1 MKGGIVISQAHE
13 AAWKAYEAGK
23 AYKQRIGLYETV
35 RRNERFYRG
44 DHWYGSNADLPRP
57 VFNFIRRITDYQVA
71 SVIGGDVSI
80 LYSDDALP
88 FTASDQ
94 TRKAL
99 SKGID
104 VLNRNA
110 AWRWKHNGM
119 EALACQALQDAAIA
133 GDGVFYC
140 WWDPDHRNGHAF
152 DGDIRTDVVDS
163 TNLFVADV
171 NSSDLQSQKYVMLAG
186 RTSVESLRHEAL
198 TAGVSEK
205 DAARIVADEEN
216 TGTYTADLG
225 KCELGGEEKATFLIR
240 FFRENGEVVFEK
252 STKNCL
258 IRRVKTGLRLY
269 PVAYFHWHSTKN
281 CFHGT
286 ASVSDMVANQKC
298 INTAYAMA
306 LKHMSSTAFSKV
318 IYDKTRIPEWSN
330 EVGEAIGAIGGGSM
344 ADAVSV
350 VGVGKMQDG
359 YLDLIT
365 NVINNTKGMMGATDS
380 ALGEE
385 RANNTS
391 AIVKLQTAASIALEH
406 VRVNFCRCIGELA
419 TIWADMLCTYCPAE
433 RLLAVLEEDG
443 EVRAASPDYAL
454 LKNALL
460 TASVYVG
467 NIGRYSPSATVTT
480 LDKLL
485 DNGHLSATEYVE
497 LLPEGILVNRKALLE
512 KLEKKGAATD
522 E

>member
-13 AAWKAYEAGK
+13 TAWKAYEAGK

-80 LYSDDALP
+80 SYSDESLP
-88 FTASDQ
+88 FTTSSE
-94 TRKAL
+94 TRNILSRSVDVLERNATWRWRQSKMESLSYKAL
-99 SKGID
+99 
-104 VLNRNA
+104 L
-110 AWRWKHNGM
+110 
-119 EALACQALQDAAIA
+119 DAAIS

-152 DGDIRTDVVDS
+152 DGDIRTDVIDS

-171 NSSDLQSQKYVMLAG
+171 NSSDIQSQKYVMLAG
-186 RTSVESLRHEAL
+186 RASVDSLRREAL
-198 TAGVSEK
+198 AAGAKETDVAK
-205 DAARIVADEEN
+205 IVADDEN
-216 TGTYTADLG
+216 LGTFSTDLG

-252 STKNCL
+252 SAKQCL
-258 IRRVKTGLRLY
+258 IRRAKTGLHLY
-269 PVAYFHWHSTKN
+269 PVAYFHWHNTKN

-286 ASVSDMVANQKC
+286 ASVSDMIANQKC

-306 LKHMSSTAFSKV
+306 LKHMSNTAFSKV

-330 EVGEAIGAIGGGSM
+330 EVGEAIGAVGGGSM

-350 VGVGKMQDG
+350 VGVGNMQDG

-365 NVINNTKGMMGATDS
+365 DVINNTKGMMGATDS

-391 AIVKLQTAASIALEH
+391 AIMRLQTAASVSLEH
-406 VRVNFCRCIGELA
+406 VRVQFSRCIGELA
-419 TIWADMLCTYCPAE
+419 AIWADMLCTYCPHE
-433 RLLAVLEEDG
+433 RLLPVLGKNG
-443 EVRAASPDYAL
+443 EVAAEAPDYDLLKGAL
-454 LKNALL
+454 LN
-460 TASVYVG
+460 ASVHVG
-467 NIGRYSPSATVTT
+467 TVDRYSPSATVAT
-480 LDKLL
+480 LNKLL
-485 DNGHLSATEYVE
+485 EGGHLSAAQYVE
-497 LLPEGILVNRKALLE
+497 LLPEGTLVNREALLE
-512 KLEKKGAATD
+512 KLKKKGALTD

>member
-1 MKGGIVISQAHE
+1 MISQAHE
-13 AAWKAYEAGK
+13 TAWRAYEAGK

-44 DHWYGSNADLPRP
+44 DHWYGSGADLPRP
-57 VFNFIRRITDYQVA
+57 VFNFIRRITDYQVS

-80 LYSDDALP
+80 CYSDEALP
-88 FTASDQ
+88 FTASAKDRQ
-94 TRKAL
+94 TL
-99 SKGID
+99 SHGIT

-110 AWRWKHNGM
+110 AWRWKHSKMGV
-119 EALACQALQDAAIA
+119 LSHKVLLDAAIS

-140 WWDPDHRNGHAF
+140 WWDPDHRNGHDF
-152 DGDIRTDVVDS
+152 DGDIRTDVIDS

-171 NSSDLQSQKYVMLAG
+171 NSSDLQSQRYVMLSG
-186 RTSVESLRHEAL
+186 RASVESLRREAIA
-198 TAGVSEK
+198 AGVSESDIAK
-205 DAARIVADEEN
+205 IVSDEEN
-216 TGTYTADLG
+216 SGTYSADLG
-225 KCELGGEEKATFLIR
+225 KCELEGEEKATFLIR
-240 FFRENGEVVFEK
+240 FFRENGEVIFEK

-258 IRRVKTGLRLY
+258 IRRANTGMRLY
-269 PVAYFHWHSTKN
+269 PIAYFHWHNAKN

-286 ASVSDMVANQKC
+286 ASVSDMIANQKC

-306 LKHMSSTAFSKV
+306 LKHMSNTAFSKV

-365 NVINNTKGMMGATDS
+365 DVINNTKAMMGATDS

-391 AIVKLQTAASIALEH
+391 AIMKLQTASSVSLEH
-406 VRVNFCRCIGELA
+406 VRVNFSHCIADLA
-419 TIWADMLCTYCPAE
+419 AIWADMLCTYCPEQRMLHVMDQSGSVSAE
-433 RLLAVLEEDG
+433 TLDYSLLK
-443 EVRAASPDYAL
+443 RAL
-454 LKNALL
+454 LN
-460 TASVYVG
+460 ASVH
-467 NIGRYSPSATVTT
+467 IGSIDRYSPSTTVST
-480 LDKLL
+480 LNKLL
-485 DNGHLSATEYVE
+485 DGGHLSAAEYIE
-497 LLPEGILVNRKALLE
+497 LLPDGVLVNRDRLLE
-512 KLEKKGAATD
+512 KFQKKGVRTN

>member
-1 MKGGIVISQAHE
+1 MYA
-13 AAWKAYEAGK
+13 
-23 AYKQRIGLYETV
+23 
-35 RRNERFYRG
+35 
-44 DHWYGSNADLPRP
+44 
-57 VFNFIRRITDYQVA
+57 
-71 SVIGGDVSI
+71 
-80 LYSDDALP
+80 DDALP
-88 FTASDQ
+88 FTTCEATS
-94 TRKAL
+94 KAL
-99 SKGID
+99 SHGID

-110 AWRWKHNGM
+110 AWRWKQNKM
-119 EALACQALQDAAIA
+119 EALSYQALLDAAIS

-152 DGDIRTDVVDS
+152 DGEIRTDVVDS

-171 NSSDLQSQKYVMLAG
+171 NSSDIQSQKYVMLAG
-186 RTSVESLRHEAL
+186 RASVEALRQEAL
-198 TAGVSEK
+198 AAGVSEK
-205 DAARIVADEEN
+205 DIAKIAADEEN
-216 TGTYTADLG
+216 MGTYAADLG

-240 FFRENGEVVFEK
+240 FYRENGDVIFEK
-252 STKNCL
+252 STKRCL
-258 IRRVKTGLRLY
+258 IRRVNTGLRLY
-269 PVAYFHWHSTKN
+269 PVAYFHWHSSKN

-298 INTAYAMA
+298 INAAYAMA
-306 LKHMSSTAFSKV
+306 LKHMSNTAFSKV

-330 EVGEAIGAIGGGSM
+330 EVGEAIGAVGGGSM

-391 AIVKLQTAASIALEH
+391 AILTLQTAASIALEH
-406 VRVNFCRCIGELA
+406 VRVHFCRCIGDLA
-419 TIWADMLCTYCPAE
+419 AIWADMLCTYCPAE
-433 RLLAVLEEDG
+433 RLLPVLDSDN
-443 EVRAASPDYAL
+443 EVRAESTDYTL

-460 TASVYVG
+460 RASVHVG
-467 NIGRYSPSATVTT
+467 NIDRYTPSATVAT

-485 DNGHLSATEYVE
+485 DNGYLRAEEYVE
-497 LLPEGILVNRKALLE
+497 LLPEGVLVNRKSVLE
-512 KLEKKGAATD
+512 KLKEKGAAPN

>member
-13 AAWKAYEAGK
+13 TAWKAYEAGK

-57 VFNFIRRITDYQVA
+57 IFNFIRRITDYQVA

-80 LYSDDALP
+80 FYSDDALP
-88 FTASDQ
+88 FTSSEEKHNAI
-94 TRKAL
+94 

-110 AWRWKHNGM
+110 AWRWKHSGM
-119 EALACQALQDAAIA
+119 EALSYQALQDAAIS

-171 NSSDLQSQKYVMLAG
+171 NSSDIQSQKYVMLAG
-186 RTSVESLRHEAL
+186 RASIESLRQEAR
-198 TAGVSEK
+198 TAGASEK
-205 DAARIVADEEN
+205 DVARIVADEEN
-216 TGTYTADLG
+216 MGTYTADLG

-252 STKNCL
+252 STRSCL
-258 IRRVKTGLRLY
+258 IRRVKTGLHLY

-306 LKHMSSTAFSKV
+306 LKHMSNTAFSKV

-330 EVGEAIGAIGGGSM
+330 EVGEAIGALGGGSM

-350 VGVGKMQDG
+350 VGVGEMQNG

-385 RANNTS
+385 RAHNTS
-391 AIVKLQTAASIALEH
+391 AIVTLQTAASIALEH
-406 VRVNFCRCIGELA
+406 VRVHFCRCIGELA
-419 TIWADMLCTYCPAE
+419 SIWADMLCAYCPTE
-433 RLLAVLEEDG
+433 RLLPVLEKNG
-443 EVRAASPDYAL
+443 EIRADAPDYAL
-454 LKNALL
+454 LKGALL
-460 TASVYVG
+460 SASVHVG
-467 NIGRYSPSATVTT
+467 NINRYSPAATVTT

-485 DNGHLSATEYVE
+485 DDGHLTPVEYVS
-497 LLPEGILVNRKALLE
+497 LLPEGVLVNRKELLD
-512 KLEKKGAATD
+512 KFEKKGVATD